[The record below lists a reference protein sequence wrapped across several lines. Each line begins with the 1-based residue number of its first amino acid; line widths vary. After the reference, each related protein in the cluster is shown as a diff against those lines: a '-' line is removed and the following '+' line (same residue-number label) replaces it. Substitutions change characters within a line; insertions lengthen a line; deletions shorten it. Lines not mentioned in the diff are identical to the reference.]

1 VQLKLEHLGK
11 HLTQALS
18 PLYVVTGD
26 EHLLLQEAVDRLR
39 ATARAQGFSE
49 REVIT
54 VAGHF
59 DWGQLQAANQSLS
72 LFGERKLIELRIPT
86 GKPGKEGSKALQDYC
101 GALHDDTLTLISLPR
116 LDRATREGAWFSAL
130 AQHGVVIE
138 VPTVERAQLPQ
149 WIATRLA
156 QQQQSAN
163 PEALEFIAARVEG
176 NLLAAHQEIQKLA
189 LLHPPGPLSTEQ
201 VHDAVLNVARYDV
214 FKLSEAMLAGDAPR
228 LIQMLDGLRGEGEA
242 PVLVLWAI
250 TEEIRTLTKIHQGKR
265 LGRPLAQLLRDHR
278 VWGARERLLPSALER
293 ISPARL
299 RAALSRTALLDRI
312 SKGLKSEVLHNDFWL
327 EIEKLALALCA
338 RSA

>member
-1 VQLKLEHLGK
+1 VQLKPEQLARHLA
-11 HLTQALS
+11 QPLS

-26 EHLLLQEAVDRLR
+26 EHLLVQEAVDSLR
-39 ATARAQGFSE
+39 VTARTQGFSE

-54 VAGHF
+54 VAAHF
-59 DWGQLQAANQSLS
+59 DWGQLQAAHQSMS
-72 LFGERKLIELRIPT
+72 LFGERKLIELRIPS

-101 GALHDDTLTLISLPR
+101 DALHDDTLTLITLPR

-130 AQHGVVIE
+130 MQHGVVIE
-138 VPTVERAQLPQ
+138 VPAVERTQLPH

-156 QQQQSAN
+156 QQQQSAS
-163 PEALEFIAARVEG
+163 PEALEFIAQRVEG

-189 LLHPPGPLSTEQ
+189 LLYPAGQLDTEQ

-250 TEEIRTLTKIHQGKR
+250 TEEIRTLAKIQQGKR
-265 LGRPLAQLLRDHR
+265 LGRPLVQLFRENR
-278 VWGARERLLPSALER
+278 VWGVRERLVPSALER

-299 RAALSRTALLDRI
+299 RAALSRTALLDRL

-338 RSA
+338 LSA